1 MNASMTP
8 GQDPLGLR
16 ELPEPQPEDGRLEQD
31 WQAVSA
37 ALDARAKNRRRAW
50 AGALATAA
58 SIALVVAVL
67 GLQRTA
73 ETGPAADT
81 PMTAEMQTGDAI
93 TATGAEQLMAMSQ
106 DAERQLRQLRARVGS
121 MPSEAVVY
129 QVELQDLIGQ
139 VDDAL
144 SLSPDS
150 TDLWGQRLSLQF
162 DLMRLYS
169 SQLRR
174 NYVRVASL

>member
-16 ELPEPQPEDGRLEQD
+16 ELSEPKPEDGRLEQD
-31 WQAVSA
+31 WQVVSA
-37 ALDARAKNRRRAW
+37 ALDARSQNRRRAW

-58 SIALVVAVL
+58 SIALVVVVL
-67 GLQRTA
+67 SLQPTDG
-73 ETGPAADT
+73 TGPAADS
-81 PMTAEMQTGDAI
+81 PMTAETPAEK
-93 TATGAEQLMAMSQ
+93 ATTVSEAEELMAMSQ
-106 DAERQLRQLRARVGS
+106 DAERQLRQLRAQVGS
-121 MPSEAVVY
+121 MPSKAVVY

-144 SLSPDS
+144 GMSPDS
-150 TDLWGQRLSLQF
+150 ADLWGQRLSLQF

-174 NYVRVASL
+174 DYVRVASL

>member
-16 ELPEPQPEDGRLEQD
+16 ELPEPRPEDGRRELD

-37 ALDARAKNRRRAW
+37 ALDARAQNRRRAW

-67 GLQRTA
+67 ALQRTD

-81 PMTAEMQTGDAI
+81 PMTAETSTGDAAA
-93 TATGAEQLMAMSQ
+93 ATGAEQLMAMSQ
-106 DAERQLRQLRARVGS
+106 DAERQLRQLRAQVGS
-121 MPSEAVVY
+121 MPSQAVVY

-144 SLSPDS
+144 GMSPDS

-174 NYVRVASL
+174 DYVRVASL

>member
-8 GQDPLGLR
+8 GQDPMGLR
-16 ELPEPQPEDGRLEQD
+16 ELSEPKPEDGRLEQD
-31 WQAVSA
+31 WQVVSA
-37 ALDARAKNRRRAW
+37 ALDARARNRRRAW

-58 SIALVVAVL
+58 SIALVVVVL
-67 GLQRTA
+67 SLQPTD
-73 ETGPAADT
+73 ESGPAADS
-81 PMTAEMQTGDAI
+81 PMTAGTPAENAT
-93 TATGAEQLMAMSQ
+93 TASKAEELMAMSQ
-106 DAERQLRQLRARVGS
+106 DAERQLRQLRAQVGS
-121 MPSEAVVY
+121 MTSKAVVY

-144 SLSPDS
+144 GMSPDS
-150 TDLWGQRLSLQF
+150 ADLWGQRLSLQF

-174 NYVRVASL
+174 DYVRVASL

>member
-8 GQDPLGLR
+8 GQDPMGLR
-16 ELPEPQPEDGRLEQD
+16 ELSEPKPEDGRLEQD
-31 WQAVSA
+31 WQVVSA
-37 ALDARAKNRRRAW
+37 ALNARAQNRARAW

-58 SIALVVAVL
+58 SITLVVVML
-67 GLQRTA
+67 SLQPTDEA
-73 ETGPAADT
+73 GPAADS
-81 PMTAEMQTGDAI
+81 PMTAGTPGEN
-93 TATGAEQLMAMSQ
+93 TATVSKAEELMAMSQ
-106 DAERQLRQLRARVGS
+106 DAERQLRQLRAQVGN
-121 MPSEAVVY
+121 MPSKAVVY

-144 SLSPDS
+144 GMSPDS
-150 TDLWGQRLSLQF
+150 ADLWGQRLSLQF

-174 NYVRVASL
+174 DYVRVASL